1 MQTKLL
7 EMVGDDEDTIKE
19 RDALQESID
28 IKDGEIKKL
37 HDRLDAAKCTI
48 LAHTEQHDA
57 WVAVTVQRTVV
68 QGCEDELEAKFGS
81 YKSFEPHLIPSLCLT
96 P

>member
-1 MQTKLL
+1 MQTKLV
-7 EMVGDDEDTIKE
+7 EMVGDDEDTVKE

-48 LAHTEQHDA
+48 HSWLASH
-57 WVAVTVQRTVV
+57 
-68 QGCEDELEAKFGS
+68 
-81 YKSFEPHLIPSLCLT
+81 
-96 P
+96 